1 MGELKYFLESH
12 YPELA
17 GNIRGENFPPPP
29 LYEMINSVVGVVQM
43 ASFVYLFFG
52 ENLLSALGV
61 ADNAFLRSVTEN
73 KFMVIVGMFIMSSV
87 SQSLIATGAFEV
99 YVGYEKVYSKIEMG
113 RMPSV
118 PELIENLRKL
128 GFDYV

>member
-1 MGELKYFLESH
+1 
-12 YPELA
+12 
-17 GNIRGENFPPPP
+17 
-29 LYEMINSVVGVVQM
+29 M

-61 ADNAFLRSVTEN
+61 ADSSFLQSVNEN
-73 KFMVIVGMFIMSSV
+73 KFMVIVGMFVVSSI
-87 SQSLIATGAFEV
+87 SQSLVATGAFEV
-99 YVGYEKVYSKIEMG
+99 YVGGEKVYSKLETG

-128 GFDYV
+128 GLRYV